1 MITPERTPRIRLPS
15 LQVAI
20 TLVYLRT
27 KFAYATLFYMSSF
40 PIIELTEG
48 AMPPLLREIPHP
60 PAQLNYRGTLPL
72 PTLPLLAVVGSRQ
85 YTTYGKQVVDFL
97 IDSLR
102 GYRVGIVSGLA
113 LGIDSLAHEAA
124 LRNNL
129 YTLAIPG
136 SGLQD
141 DVLYPRTHVRLA
153 SRILENHG
161 CLLSEFAPT
170 FKATKWS
177 FIQRNRIMAGLTQA
191 TLVIEATEQSGTL
204 TTARMC
210 VDYNRELLV
219 VPGNIFSQT
228 SKGPHLFMKIGAT
241 PITSAQDIID
251 ALKLEPLSEQPA
263 TLFTP
268 SNELTAT
275 EQLVIT
281 TLREPTD
288 TNTLL
293 TALAL
298 PAHEANVLLMHL
310 ELKGYIANENGIYR
324 RLI

>member
-1 MITPERTPRIRLPS
+1 METFG
-15 LQVAI
+15 VH
-20 TLVYLRT
+20 
-27 KFAYATLFYMSSF
+27 
-40 PIIELTEG
+40 ELTAKEFP
-48 AMPPLLREIPHP
+48 ALLHEIPQP
-60 PAQLNYRGTLPL
+60 PTSLNSRGALPA
-72 PTLPLLAVVGSRQ
+72 TNLPLLAVVGSRQ

-97 IDSLR
+97 IDGLR
-102 GYRVGIVSGLA
+102 EYRVGIVSGLA

-124 LRNNL
+124 LQNNL

-136 SGLQD
+136 SGLHN

-153 SRILENHG
+153 YRILESG
-161 CLLSEFAPT
+161 GGLLSEFTPD

-177 FIQRNRIMAGLTQA
+177 FIQRNRLMAGITHA

-241 PITSAQDIID
+241 PVTCAEDIVNV
-251 ALKLEPLSEQPA
+251 LNLEPVVVGQKASLFAPPPNLTPNE
-263 TLFTP
+263 TLIL
-268 SNELTAT
+268 E
-275 EQLVIT
+275 

-288 TNTLL
+288 TNTL
-293 TALAL
+293 TASLSL
-298 PAHEANVLLMHL
+298 PTNEVNVLLMHL
-310 ELKGYIANENGIYR
+310 ELKGIIASEHGIYR

>member
-1 MITPERTPRIRLPS
+1 
-15 LQVAI
+15 
-20 TLVYLRT
+20 
-27 KFAYATLFYMSSF
+27 MSSF
-40 PIIELTEG
+40 PINDLTSG
-48 AMPPLLREIPHP
+48 NFPTLLREIPQP
-60 PAQLNYRGTLPL
+60 PQTLNYRGCLP
-72 PTLPLLAVVGSRQ
+72 PPSLPLLAVVGSRA
-85 YTTYGKQVVDFL
+85 YTTYGKQVVDYL
-97 IDSLR
+97 IDGLR

-136 SGLQD
+136 SGLHD

-153 SRILENHG
+153 SRILENNG
-161 CLLSEFAPT
+161 GLLSEFEPR

-177 FIQRNRIMAGLTQA
+177 FIQRNRLMAGLTHG

-228 SKGPHLFMKIGAT
+228 SKGPHLFMKLGAT
-241 PITSAQDIID
+241 PVTCAEDIIN
-251 ALKLEPLSEQPA
+251 LLNLELVNTQSE
-263 TLFTP
+263 TLFSVPP
-268 SNELTAT
+268 SLSPI
-275 EQLVIT
+275 EQRVVT
-281 TLREPTD
+281 SLREPTD
-288 TNTLL
+288 ANTLL
-293 TALAL
+293 LTLTL
-298 PAHEANVLLMHL
+298 PAHEANVVLMHL